1 MFRRTEPADCEI
13 EWDGARIAARAGEPL
28 AAALIA
34 AGVVRFRAT
43 LLSGAPRGPF
53 CMMGACFDC
62 VVQVDGQAV
71 QACMTRVTPGL
82 KAAPCPRPEAAP

>member
-13 EWDGARIAARAGEPL
+13 EWDGRALPARAGEPL

-34 AGVVRFRAT
+34 AGVQRFRAT
-43 LLSGAPRGPF
+43 SLSGAPRGAF

-62 VVQVDGQAV
+62 VVLVGGEAV
-71 QACMTRVTPGL
+71 QACMIRVTPGL
-82 KAAPCPRPEAAP
+82 KAAP